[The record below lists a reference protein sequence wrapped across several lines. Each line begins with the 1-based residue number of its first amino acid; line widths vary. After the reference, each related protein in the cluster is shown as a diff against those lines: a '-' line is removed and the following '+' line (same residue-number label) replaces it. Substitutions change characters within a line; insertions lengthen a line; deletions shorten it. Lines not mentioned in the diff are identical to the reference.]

1 MKHLI
6 VFSIVSL
13 FALVGCK
20 PAESN
25 SQEQAEQ
32 EQENV
37 IKSARAKIPT
47 YQPSNF
53 LTRQTVNKW
62 MKRMDTPSKTFYV
75 YLLGDNG
82 NHIGYY
88 VAQTRPISSCTLM
101 TPPKRLERG
110 AGGGGYSADFVMPA
124 PSLDGVYGGGGCD
137 SAFFFFD
144 ATTDAYVEI
153 QGMDFFVSD
162 QPLNVDAKPIN
173 IKTE

>member
-1 MKHLI
+1 MKYFVVTIL
-6 VFSIVSL
+6 VSMM
-13 FALVGCK
+13 ALVGCK
-20 PAESN
+20 PAESS
-25 SQEQAEQ
+25 SQEKAQQ

-37 IKSARAKIPT
+37 IERARAKIPT

-53 LTRQTVNKW
+53 LTRETVNKW

-82 NHIGYY
+82 SHIGYY

-101 TPPKRLERG
+101 TPPKRLEQG
-110 AGGGGYSADFVMPA
+110 DGGQYGKDFVMPA

-137 SAFFFFD
+137 SSYFFFD
-144 ATTDAYVEI
+144 STTDAYVEI

-173 IKTE
+173 VKVE